1 MVSQCLDMDSVCCGS
16 LWRKLVLLLQ
26 ISTSEQSSTLK
37 LLPCKIL
44 LNVDL
49 AACKKHNAVFLF
61 PKLQDTPT
69 SCCYTARSYYVLLVY
84 LWNFNSFL
92 GSWGGRFGNLASI
105 AGAVTSVLMA
115 LTTIVGYTLRF
126 TSGALL
132 TRIGLLIA
140 CILMFLKRWQLPC
153 CSCSGLCNFPG
164 VLRYALQIFPFC
176 FLCTDT
182 MSGACSG

>member
-1 MVSQCLDMDSVCCGS
+1 
-16 LWRKLVLLLQ
+16 
-26 ISTSEQSSTLK
+26 
-37 LLPCKIL
+37 
-44 LNVDL
+44 
-49 AACKKHNAVFLF
+49 
-61 PKLQDTPT
+61 
-69 SCCYTARSYYVLLVY
+69 
-84 LWNFNSFL
+84 
-92 GSWGGRFGNLASI
+92 
-105 AGAVTSVLMA
+105 
-115 LTTIVGYTLRF
+115 
-126 TSGALL
+126 L